1 MSEETKKNLHEEG
14 EPFFPHHVLQQTMV
28 IFLTL
33 AALVALVIFFPAP
46 MEPPADPFETPE
58 HIKPEWY
65 FLAAYQSLKVAEY
78 TAFLGAWAPKVLGLY
93 EYRFRGKYTE
103 RFGTKNLRVLC
114 VTPSASRKHRLI
126 QCTREAIRA
135 RRWQSLFCFTTQDEV
150 TVESVLTKPIWQPA
164 GDADHHTTALLGA
177 RRATTTQIPGT
188 SNVD

>member
-65 FLAAYQSLKVAEY
+65 FLAAYQALKVAEY
-78 TAFLGAWAPKVLGLY
+78 TSFLGAWAPKVLGILAQGVGMALLVFLPFLD
-93 EYRFRGKYTE
+93 RNPE
-103 RFGTKNLRVLC
+103 RHW
-114 VTPSASRKHRLI
+114 RKRPIVITIGIL
-126 QCTREAIRA
+126 AIIMLA
-135 RRWQSLFCFTTQDEV
+135 
-150 TVESVLTKPIWQPA
+150 VLTVWGKF
-164 GDADHHTTALLGA
+164 
-177 RRATTTQIPGT
+177 
-188 SNVD
+188 S